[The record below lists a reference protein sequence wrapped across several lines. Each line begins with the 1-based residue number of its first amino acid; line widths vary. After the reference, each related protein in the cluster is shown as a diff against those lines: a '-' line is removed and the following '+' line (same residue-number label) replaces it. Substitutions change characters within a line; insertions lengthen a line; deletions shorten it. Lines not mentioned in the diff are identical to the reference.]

1 MNQAPDAWGERL
13 TRRLGL
19 WSAVAVLVGTTIGSG
34 IFRTPARIAGQLPDP
49 AIMLG
54 AWMLGGVIVLC
65 GALTIAEL
73 ATAYPRSGGIFT
85 YILETIGPMPAF
97 LFGWAE
103 LSVLRASA
111 LGAISTIFAEYFCR
125 MMGLDTPMVRWV
137 AMAAILLVATL
148 NYVGVNIAAVVQNL
162 TTAAKYAGI
171 FGLALLCFLAGQGST
186 ANFASTG
193 AVVTGSALATAMVS
207 IMWAYDGWADVTK
220 VSGEVR
226 DPEKNLPAS
235 MVIGALL
242 LIVIYCSV
250 NAAFLYLVP
259 VQEMVGAPLIAATA
273 AERIPLLGGAGVAV
287 VSVIVMISTFGATNG
302 SLLTGSRVFFAMA
315 DRGLFFQTAARVSP
329 KFGSPSV
336 AIWLSATLA
345 IIYVSFSGFAELAD
359 RFVLGTWPFY
369 ALAVIGVFVR
379 RRREGVPTSG
389 YKTLGY
395 PVTPVLFLL
404 AGLGMIANAFAT
416 DLTGT
421 AITFGI
427 ILSGVPVYYVWR
439 GMRKA

>member
-54 AWMLGGVIVLC
+54 AWVLGGVIVLC

-171 FGLALLCFLAGQGST
+171 FGLALLCFVAGQGNT
-186 ANFASTG
+186 ANFAPTG

-220 VSGEVR
+220 VSGEIR
-226 DPEKNLPAS
+226 DPEKTLPAS

-242 LIVIYCSV
+242 LILIYCSV

-287 VSVIVMISTFGATNG
+287 VTVIVMISTFGATNG

-379 RRREGVPTSG
+379 RRREGVPATG

-404 AGLGMIANAFAT
+404 AGLGMIANGFAT
-416 DLTGT
+416 DLMGT

-439 GMRKA
+439 GMRTA

>member
-171 FGLALLCFLAGQGST
+171 FGLALLCFFAGQGNT

-193 AVVTGSALATAMVS
+193 AVVTSSALATAMVS

-379 RRREGVPTSG
+379 RRREGVPKSG

-416 DLTGT
+416 DLMGT

-427 ILSGVPVYYVWR
+427 VLVGVPVYYVWR